1 MTAHPVVRRILMRLL
16 PLLAALALPAAAAA
30 QDAPVTPDGI
40 RALDLL
46 VRGIGFKTFK
56 GAGQVPAYAAY
67 LRERLVEG
75 GFAAD
80 DVAFTPLGETGY
92 MTARY
97 PGRDRAAKPMVVL
110 AHMDV
115 VTADPAD
122 WTRDPFTAVV
132 EKGYVFGRGALDN
145 KADLSI
151 VVATLLKLKR
161 EGFTPKRDI
170 VLLLTGDEETEMRTT
185 AAGAEALGHA
195 DLVLNADGGGG
206 LLGDEGGKPQIYG
219 LQAAEKVYGDFRLT
233 ATDPGGHSSRPTA
246 TNAIVRLMNAAGR
259 IAAYRFPAQ
268 INDVTRGF
276 LRANAATAPAPLAAA
291 MRAFVA
297 SPKDGRAAEALSR
310 SPDYV
315 GQVRT
320 TCVVTQIAGGHA
332 PNALPQSATANVNC
346 RIFPGTSR
354 AAIQAKLTELV
365 ADPGVKV
372 EFRPNGTLEAGASP
386 LQPAVTAA
394 VAKAVAARAP
404 GVPIAPEMSA
414 GATDSM
420 HFRARGIP
428 AYGVGSVFI
437 RGADVFAHGLNER
450 LPVAT
455 IDPGV
460 AHWESL
466 LRTLG

>member
-1 MTAHPVVRRILMRLL
+1 MRALL
-16 PLLAALALPAAAAA
+16 LSTLALSAAAQA
-30 QDAPVTPDGI
+30 QDAPRTPAGQHALTLLTKGI
-40 RALDLL
+40 A
-46 VRGIGFKTFK
+46 FKTYA

-67 LRERLVEG
+67 LKSELLAA
-75 GFAAD
+75 GFADAD
-80 DVAFTPLGETGY
+80 VQFTPMAETGY
-92 MTARY
+92 LTARL
-97 PGRDRAAKPMVVL
+97 PGRDRRAKPLVVL

-115 VTADPAD
+115 VTADPKD
-122 WTRDPFTAVV
+122 WTRDPFTPVV
-132 EKGYVFGRGALDN
+132 ERGYVYGRGALDN
-145 KADLSI
+145 KADLSV
-151 VVATLLKLKR
+151 VVATLAKLKR
-161 EGFTPKRDI
+161 AGWTPRRDV

-185 AAGAEALGHA
+185 AAAAAKLASA

-206 LLGDEGGKPQIYG
+206 LLGEADGKPQIYG

-233 ATDPGGHSSRPTA
+233 TTDPGGHSSRPTA
-246 TNAIVRLMNAAGR
+246 NNAIVRLMNGAGR

-268 INDVTRGF
+268 INEVTRGF
-276 LRANAATAPAPLAAA
+276 LQANAATAPAPLAAA

-297 SPKDGRAAEALSR
+297 DPKDGPAADTLSAT
-310 SPDYV
+310 PDYV

-354 AAIQAKLTELV
+354 AAIQAKLTQLV
-365 ADPGVKV
+365 ADPAITV
-372 EFRPNGTLEAGASP
+372 EFRDNGTLESGASP
-386 LQPAVTAA
+386 LQPAVLAA
-394 VAKAVAARAP
+394 VRKAVAARAP
-404 GVPIAPEMSA
+404 GTPIASEMSA

-455 IDPGV
+455 LDPGV
-460 AHWESL
+460 AHWEVL
-466 LRTLG
+466 LRELG